1 MCRDCEI
8 LKRCFYSCCYLLN
21 MNKKLLAFCL
31 GDGCI
36 TKRKVLQIRHCKEQ
50 KEYLE
55 WKLQELNPII
65 KCYNI
70 HNGIQN
76 GFEYSE
82 IYSSQS
88 LIETQKLQEIY
99 NKLYLQ
105 HGKKYF
111 SKEIVENM
119 DAYCFG
125 VLYMDDGSLI
135 SKKRKGVVT
144 AYDIIISICGEK
156 EECENLISKLNS
168 LGFKFTLKLN
178 KGNYSIRCGTKSA
191 RKFLEYIKPHI
202 PKLRCFENTK
212 FRKLETNSA
221 TIKSLF

>member
-1 MCRDCEI
+1 MDR
-8 LKRCFYSCCYLLN
+8 R
-21 MNKKLLAFCL
+21 LLAFCL

-36 TKRKVLQIRHCKEQ
+36 TKRRVLQIRHCKKQ

-55 WKLQELNPII
+55 WKLQELNSII

-70 HNGIQN
+70 YNGIQN
-76 GFEYSE
+76 GFEYYE

-88 LIETQKLQEIY
+88 STNTQKLQEIY
-99 NKLYLQ
+99 DKLYLQ

-135 SKKRKGVVT
+135 SKKRKGFIT
-144 AYDIIISICGEK
+144 SYDIVISIYGEK
-156 EECENLISKLNS
+156 EECENLINKLNS

-178 KGNYSIRCGTKSA
+178 KGSYSIRCGTKTA
-191 RKFLEYIKPHI
+191 RKFLEYIKPYI
-202 PKLRCFENTK
+202 PKLKCFENTK
-212 FRKLETNSA
+212 FRKLKTNTA
-221 TIKSLF
+221 AIQSLFK